1 MEISTK
7 EIWEKLKKGSII
19 IYTTDTVYGVG
30 GIIEEETL
38 VKIYKAKSRSFSS
51 PLIALVNSLEK
62 VKEIAFIEEKNHEKV
77 EKLIKAFWPGGLT
90 IILKKKDIVPSIMVS
105 NGETVGVRMPN
116 HKKALEIIESAGGIL
131 ATTSANI
138 SGESTPSSF
147 EELSEEFKKKVDII
161 VDGGKC
167 PIGTASTIIDMTSEN
182 VKILREGSISK
193 LEIENVIG
201 KI

>member
-7 EIWEKLKKGSII
+7 EIGEKLKKGSII
-19 IYTTDTVYGVG
+19 IYPTDTVYGVG